1 MKRILSLLCCFFM
14 SLLAIAPLN
23 EAEAVSKGKIVF
35 VPHDDRPTSGAESAE
50 PLEMLGYEVV
60 MPPFDLLGGLDKI
73 GNPDKLA
80 EWTKENIT
88 GADAVVISSDSML
101 YGGLVASRR
110 HELSEGELQKR
121 LNVISDL
128 KKENKKLNVYVF
140 GSLMRTPSCPENAGS
155 EEPDYY
161 SIYGAEIF
169 QRSALMDK
177 AEMNGLTVNEDNK
190 LKQLKKY
197 IPQDIWN
204 DWYNRRQKNIEVTKK
219 LIDFADNGTI
229 DYLIVGKD
237 DNAPLSATHMES
249 RHLTEYAVNVPKTKF
264 QLLAGIDEFAT
275 LSLTRAVNKHENIV
289 PKINVRY
296 NIGKGEKTIP
306 AFSDE
311 TIGSSITN
319 EIIIVNGEEV
329 SEPDK
334 ADLVL
339 LVNTNPDGRTGD
351 GNALADMSAYTDSPR
366 YGTYEFADLVGK
378 MLNSGYNVAIADI
391 AFANSSDNALMKVM
405 KERDYLMKLRAY
417 AGWNTPTNST
427 GFVLGQG
434 VMACRL
440 PQQDC
445 HRLLMERF
453 LDDWCYQ
460 GNVRVDTM
468 NMLYN
473 EYGVHQLDKPMGSCE
488 KEASIR
494 TAQMIK
500 NFAERNLP
508 YYPQIK
514 DLTFYFPWH
523 ITFIGG
529 INLPK

>member
-1 MKRILSLLCCFFM
+1 M
-14 SLLAIAPLN
+14 SLFAVAPIN
-23 EAEAVSKGKIVF
+23 EAEAVSRGKILF
-35 VPHDDRPTSGAESAE
+35 IPHDDRPTSGIESAE

-60 MPPFDLLGGLDKI
+60 MPPLELLGGLEQV
-73 GNPDKLA
+73 GNPEKLVS
-80 EWTKENIT
+80 WTKENIT
-88 GADAVVISSDSML
+88 GADAAVISSDSMI

-110 HELSEGELQKR
+110 HDLSDEE
-121 LNVISDL
+121 L
-128 KKENKKLNVYVF
+128 KKRVEEIAQLKKDNPNLNIYLF
-140 GSLMRTPSCPENAGS
+140 GSLMRTPSSPATAGS

-161 SIYGAEIF
+161 RIYGAEIF

-177 AEMNGLTVNEDNK
+177 AEINGLTVSDEKK
-190 LKQLKKY
+190 LQELKNY
-197 IPQDIWN
+197 IPQDIWQ
-204 DWYNRRQKNIEVTKK
+204 DWYSRRQKNIAVTKK
-219 LIDFADNGTI
+219 LIDFVDNGTI
-229 DYLIVGKD
+229 DYLIIGKD

-249 RHLTEYAVNVPKTKF
+249 RHLTEYSANVPKTKF
-264 QLLAGIDEFAT
+264 QLLAGIDEFAA

-289 PKINVRY
+289 PKINVQY
-296 NIGKGEKTIP
+296 NIGKGAETVP

-311 TIGSSITN
+311 TIGSSIAN

-329 SEPDK
+329 NDPDK

-351 GNALADMSAYTDSPR
+351 GDALADMSAYTDVPR
-366 YGTYEFADLVGK
+366 YGTFEFADLVGK
-378 MLNSGYNVAIADI
+378 MLEKDYKVAVADI

-405 KERDYLMKLRAY
+405 KKRNYLMKLRAY

-434 VMACRL
+434 IMACRL
-440 PQQDC
+440 SEQDC

-460 GNVRVDTM
+460 GNVRIDVM

-473 EYGVHQLDKPMGSCE
+473 EYGVYQLDKPMGSCE
-488 KEASIR
+488 KEASVR
-494 TAQMIK
+494 TAQMIR